1 MIPVICNIT
10 INGVEVKLLFT
21 PRLFLMAEAEG
32 LKFEIDVTNPNA
44 TVSAY
49 ADMTY
54 CAALN
59 AWTLEHGIEPFPY
72 KRIDF
77 HAWAQSDLKAF
88 SNVMAF
94 ASRALTGKTVKELVK
109 EQQGEAGED
118 VKKKSKSNSIMT
130 RLRRFW
136 SAIVG

>member
-10 INGVEVKLLFT
+10 IDGVEVKLLFT

-77 HAWAQSDLKAF
+77 HVWAQSDLKAF
-88 SNVMAF
+88 GNVMAF
-94 ASRALTGKTVKELVK
+94 ASRALTGKTVKELVQ

-118 VKKKSKSNSIMT
+118 VKKKSKSKSIMT